1 MKDPLKPI
9 DLSEHVQQEIE
20 HIYNSVDRERD
31 CRPYLFLL
39 DQSACLVAAWGMRYT
54 THGRRFLHA
63 LNLCREIAGLPD
75 EPELLHGLRKHLFRS
90 CERDD
95 GFAWDDNRRRCGTCS
110 DPRIEGSE

>member
-1 MKDPLKPI
+1 
-9 DLSEHVQQEIE
+9 
-20 HIYNSVDRERD
+20 
-31 CRPYLFLL
+31 
-39 DQSACLVAAWGMRYT
+39 MRYT

-95 GFAWDDNRRRCGTCS
+95 GFAWDDIGEDAVPALIQELKDQNEHVREEVADVLWQIGTADVLKAVEEYQS
-110 DPRIEGSE
+110 RQ